1 MPRSDNLS
9 LDSIASV
16 IHQLD
21 DDEFSQTLADVA
33 AGRLALRCGHACRIR
48 LAWQQLSQK
57 PWPLALATTC
67 DTLRRL
73 PAASG
78 GQENYHHTL
87 TVASLRLI
95 LQKMK
100 DSNAATFAAFIA
112 EHPELMTD
120 FEAVISRYYS
130 AETLARDS
138 ARTTFVSPDKRP
150 LDG

>member
-1 MPRSDNLS
+1 MPRSKHAHQN
-9 LDSIASV
+9 SIANV
-16 IHQLD
+16 IHELD
-21 DDEFSQTLADVA
+21 DDEFTQTLADVA
-33 AGRLALRCGHACRIR
+33 AGKLALRCGHACRMR
-48 LAWQQLSQK
+48 LAWQQLSQQ

-73 PAASG
+73 PAESG

-100 DSNAATFAAFIA
+100 DSQASTFAAFIG
-112 EHPELMTD
+112 EHPDLMD
-120 FEAVISRYYS
+120 NFEAMIARYYS
-130 AETLARDS
+130 AETLARES
-138 ARTTFVSPDKRP
+138 ARTTFISPDKRP